1 MARRTQHD
9 LRRLASHVAHRYLT
23 RPSRRQAST
32 FSEVEAWAQESP
44 EAFEAVLTLLGQ
56 NGTVTWRD
64 GAFYYTQE
72 TR

>member
-1 MARRTQHD
+1 MARRTRHD
-9 LRRLASHVAHRYLT
+9 LRCLASRVAQLYLT
-23 RPSRRQAST
+23 RPLCRQAST
-32 FSEVEAWAQESP
+32 FTEVEAWAQESP
-44 EAFEAVLTLLGQ
+44 EAFEAVLTLLNQ